1 MHRAR
6 LGRVDSIFATDWA
19 GWMSDVGTDLPTPN
33 VRFQGEYWG
42 QSGLTADASESTRMT
57 HLGHGQPLNDL
68 CLNSNPAP
76 SSVLV

>member
-1 MHRAR
+1 MHRAP

-19 GWMSDVGTDLPTPN
+19 GWMSAVGTDLPTPN

-57 HLGHGQPLNDL
+57 ISDMASRSTT
-68 CLNSNPAP
+68 CA
-76 SSVLV
+76 